1 MYLIFS
7 QWNMSKINKLKK
19 IKNINLVKSNK
30 QINILIVD
38 DNNYIRSLATSLLK
52 KQDYNVI
59 SAADAFEAVELIK
72 HYGVKFLDLIITDY
86 QMPGMN
92 GLDFVKKVKAK
103 EGFENIPVILLSQH
117 NNVFFKQN
125 QSQEKLEIFDAVIH
139 KTSIYKFLMQ
149 EVHNLLR
156 K

>member
-1 MYLIFS
+1 MRNI
-7 QWNMSKINKLKK
+7 LKK
-19 IKNINLVKSNK
+19 LENTQAVKSNK
-30 QINILIVD
+30 QINILVVD

-59 SAADAFEAVELIK
+59 SAADAFEAIELIK
-72 HYGVKFLDLIITDY
+72 YYGVKFLDLIITDY
-86 QMPGMN
+86 QMPRMN
-92 GLDFVKKVKAK
+92 GLDFIKKVKLK

-117 NNVFFKQN
+117 NNVFFVRN
-125 QSQEKLEIFDAVIH
+125 ENQEKLKIFDAVIH

-149 EVHNLLR
+149 EVHKLLN